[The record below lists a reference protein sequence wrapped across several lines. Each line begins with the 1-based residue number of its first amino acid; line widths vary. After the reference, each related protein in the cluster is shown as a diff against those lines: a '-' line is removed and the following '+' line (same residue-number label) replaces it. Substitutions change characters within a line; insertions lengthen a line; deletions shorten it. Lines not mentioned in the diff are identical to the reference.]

1 MKNWEYKNMCW
12 HPMSRNGKL
21 GDDEDDDEGPILVDE
36 IVENELDE
44 SNGVF
49 NDEVIFDR
57 EIRENYHKLRN
68 KLILDQNG
76 FKKSQQE
83 LEMEPVD
90 DEGNPIKISRFKA
103 AKMNRG
109 G

>member
-1 MKNWEYKNMCW
+1 MGIQEYDAASNEVGMEIDE
-12 HPMSRNGKL
+12 
-21 GDDEDDDEGPILVDE
+21 DDEDDDEGPILVDE

-57 EIRENYHKLRN
+57 EYVKTITNCAN

-76 FKKSQQE
+76 FKNHSKNWKWN
-83 LEMEPVD
+83 L
-90 DEGNPIKISRFKA
+90 
-103 AKMNRG
+103 
-109 G
+109 